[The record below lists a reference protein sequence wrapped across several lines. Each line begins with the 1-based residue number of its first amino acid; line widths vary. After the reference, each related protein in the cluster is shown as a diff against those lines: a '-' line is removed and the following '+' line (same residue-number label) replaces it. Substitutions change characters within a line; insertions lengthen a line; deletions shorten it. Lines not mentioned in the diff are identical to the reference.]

1 MEEPSHKLA
10 EAHGLPSFLP
20 ARTMSLRIP
29 TEPIGDIPRPPS
41 LIHVIRDR
49 ILEAAGFICGATLAE
64 RAIQGK

>member
-1 MEEPSHKLA
+1 
-10 EAHGLPSFLP
+10 
-20 ARTMSLRIP
+20 MSLRIP